1 MKFCFYYHNML
12 LAVVALVLLQP
23 LSAQTKKTYSDQEL
37 LKLYKGLRVAD
48 VTDGMDIV
56 GLKDVGLLATEIEA
70 LWKDVDSFAHHF
82 CGIALTVRYVP
93 TNRSTVPSDIRDY
106 KNWRDQW
113 YTHLSGE
120 PFINDI
126 KPGNVI
132 MIDNAGDKDAGST
145 GSNNSMIWKSKG
157 AVGIVSAGGVRDTD
171 EIMKQKIPLYMNI
184 ARRGRGIR
192 PGRNELESFNKP
204 VVIGGVYIRPG
215 DVVVADGDGV
225 VVVPRE
231 RAAEVAEAAREELR
245 LDKAARKRLYQQ
257 LGIPLDQ
264 TVID

>member
-1 MKFCFYYHNML
+1 MKSNL
-12 LAVVALVLLQP
+12 LAVTFMITLLVMLMNGQVI
-23 LSAQTKKTYSDQEL
+23 AQSKKNYTDQEL
-37 LKLYKGLRVAD
+37 LTLFKGLRVAD
-48 VTDGMDIV
+48 VSDGMDIV
-56 GLKDVGLLATEIEA
+56 GLKDVGLLSTGIEA

-93 TNRSTVPSDIRDY
+93 TNRGPVPADMTTYR
-106 KNWRDQW
+106 NWRDQW
-113 YTHLSGE
+113 YTNISGE
-120 PFINDI
+120 PFINEI
-126 KPGNVI
+126 RPGNVI

-171 EIMKQKIPLYMNI
+171 EIMKQKIPLYMDI
-184 ARRGRGIR
+184 SKRGRGIR

-225 VVVPRE
+225 IVVPRE
-231 RAAEVAEAAREELR
+231 RAPEVAEAAREELR

-257 LGIPLDQ
+257 LGIPMDK
-264 TVID
+264 TVMD